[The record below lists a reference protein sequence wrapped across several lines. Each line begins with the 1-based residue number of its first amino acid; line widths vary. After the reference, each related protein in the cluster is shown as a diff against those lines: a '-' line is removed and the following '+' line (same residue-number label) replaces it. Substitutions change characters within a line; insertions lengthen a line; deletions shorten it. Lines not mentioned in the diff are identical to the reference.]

1 MFTRSQIFTK
11 SFLNECFYYEDGFL
25 FWKKRPLYHF
35 KSEKSHKNT
44 FKFMD
49 KKAGTFCNSKNSNT
63 TYLTI
68 EINSTAFKAHR
79 IIWQMHYGNLTDLEQ
94 IDHIDHN
101 GLNNKIENLRKVS
114 CSINQKNKPLQSSNK
129 TGVSG
134 VNWHINAKKWQARI
148 TDLNGKRIDLGR
160 YDNFEDAVNARKEY
174 ELQNGYIQ
182 NA

>member
-1 MFTRSQIFTK
+1 MFTRQQIFTK
-11 SFLNECFYYEDGFL
+11 EFLNECFTYKNGFL

-44 FKFMD
+44 FKFID

-79 IIWQMHYGNLTDLEQ
+79 IIWQMHYGNLTDFEQ

-101 GLNNKIENLRKVS
+101 GLNNKLENLRKVS
-114 CSINQKNKPLQSSNK
+114 CSINQKNKPLQSSNT
-129 TGVSG
+129 TGING
-134 VNWHINAKKWQARI
+134 VNWHKSANKWQVRI
-148 TDLNGKRIDLGR
+148 TDLSGKRLDLGR
-160 YDNFEDAVNARKEY
+160 FNSFEDAVKVRKYAEKLY
-174 ELQNGYIQ
+174 GYVV
-182 NA
+182 